1 MREGRSGQGEPWRL
15 GWPGRVTSPQDF
27 IVIIDQII
35 IVLIALTMVMLSSL
49 TSYLMDQKYTS
60 RKDRRPVQ
68 AWGQDEGRRG
78 FPGPAMSC

>member
-15 GWPGRVTSPQDF
+15 GWAGRVASPQDF
-27 IVIIDQII
+27 IVIIHKIL
-35 IVLIALTMVMLSSL
+35 IVLIALTMVM
-49 TSYLMDQKYTS
+49 TRYLMDQKSTS
-60 RKDRRPVQ
+60 RKDRRLVQ

>member
-15 GWPGRVTSPQDF
+15 GWAGRVASPQDF
-27 IVIIDQII
+27 IVIIEKITII
-35 IVLIALTMVMLSSL
+35 LIALTMVMLSSL
-49 TSYLMDQKYTS
+49 TSYLLDQKYTS

-68 AWGQDEGRRG
+68 VWGQDEGRRG